1 MKKNILFFTA
11 LKANDPNMND
21 YMEWSLLSWKHYA
34 KRHNLDVFIFSDPI
48 EDPEVM
54 RPTWQ
59 RWHVHKILKDNGIK
73 YNQIALID
81 IDTMS
86 RWDTPDIF
94 KLSNDRYSGVKDDIS
109 LEWTNNSITG
119 YKKFFPDINLQWT
132 DYVNNGIIVLPKDSS
147 GFCDHVNDF
156 YNSNKEELRDL
167 QHHTLKKGTDQTPVN
182 YMAFKYFGSKI
193 NYFPKTFNLG
203 HLHTTHSFEPCMF
216 TGSPIFIRYAYIW
229 HFNALPRESRNQY
242 MKQTWELIKDNY
254 V

>member
-1 MKKNILFFTA
+1 MG
-11 LKANDPNMND
+11 
-21 YMEWSLLSWKHYA
+21 H
-34 KRHNLDVFIFSDPI
+34 
-48 EDPEVM
+48 
-54 RPTWQ
+54 
-59 RWHVHKILKDNGIK
+59 
-73 YNQIALID
+73 
-81 IDTMS
+81 S
-86 RWDTPDIF
+86 R
-94 KLSNDRYSGVKDDIS
+94 NDRYSGVKDDIS

-167 QHHTLKKGTDQTPVN
+167 QHHTL
-182 YMAFKYFGSKI
+182 